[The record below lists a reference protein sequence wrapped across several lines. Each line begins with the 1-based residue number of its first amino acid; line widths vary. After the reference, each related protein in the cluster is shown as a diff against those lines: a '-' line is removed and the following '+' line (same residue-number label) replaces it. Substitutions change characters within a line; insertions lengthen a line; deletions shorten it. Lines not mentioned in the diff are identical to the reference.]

1 MDIPMNKHGNPSIH
15 SLRNVADN
23 LRIDMWADR
32 YSIPIYMVE
41 EFIDGN
47 VTKEEFLESV
57 TKYKEKHL

>member
-1 MDIPMNKHGNPSIH
+1 MNKHGNPNIH
-15 SLRNVADN
+15 SHRNVADN

-57 TKYKEKHL
+57 TKYKEKLL